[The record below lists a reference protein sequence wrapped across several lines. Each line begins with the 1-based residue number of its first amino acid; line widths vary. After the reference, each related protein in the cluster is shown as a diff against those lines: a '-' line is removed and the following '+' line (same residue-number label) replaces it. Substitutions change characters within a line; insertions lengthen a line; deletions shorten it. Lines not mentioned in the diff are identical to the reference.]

1 MNKKLELFMGLVL
14 ILAVSVL
21 AKNMGVLESM
31 DQMRENKVIVLDA
44 GHGSGNLRKV
54 TKGK

>member
-1 MNKKLELFMGLVL
+1 MGLVL